1 MFPGKADIFIR
12 KWEGTIV
19 PKILKMSTSEPAAAL
34 PPVPEDDVSCYRA
47 LHKLVHLLP
56 PTASGRG
63 KGNTKCSVKSAL
75 GYLLDI
81 KPTGT
86 SISSVLNN
94 PPDRPVEHRQPHLVC
109 IGDPSTSAQYI
120 IVAENDKLAIPLK
133 DNGLTCALDKLFKM
147 IWRAKV
153 VELMAKLQAMM

>member
-1 MFPGKADIFIR
+1 MPYMHLERCFLEKLFIR
-12 KWEGTIV
+12 KWEG
-19 PKILKMSTSEPAAAL
+19 MSTSEPAAAL

-94 PPDRPVEHRQPHLVC
+94 HPDRSVEHRQPHLVC
-109 IGDPSTSAQYI
+109 IGDPLRLPIHHCSRKT
-120 IVAENDKLAIPLK
+120 
-133 DNGLTCALDKLFKM
+133 TCHFS
-147 IWRAKV
+147 
-153 VELMAKLQAMM
+153 